1 MDDFNTVYALLVL
14 VMLFILLSRLDNR
27 FGKIEKE
34 LNEIKKRM
42 EDYLKV
48 QQNSVAEAS
57 KPKEEISEKETKD
70 EIIAILRN
78 FKEEFGERYGIEKLG
93 LFGSVARGEQ
103 KEDSDIDICV
113 KLQDPDYFTRMEIK
127 ESLEERFNAK
137 VDVVSLTAIMRSL
150 FRNHIEKDAIY
161 I

>member
-1 MDDFNTVYALLVL
+1 M
-14 VMLFILLSRLDNR
+14 
-27 FGKIEKE
+27 K
-34 LNEIKKRM
+34 
-42 EDYLKV
+42 
-48 QQNSVAEAS
+48 
-57 KPKEEISEKETKD
+57 TKD

-103 KEDSDIDICV
+103 KEDSDIDI
-113 KLQDPDYFTRMEIK
+113 
-127 ESLEERFNAK
+127 NAK

-150 FRNHIEKDAIY
+150 FRNHMEKDAIY

>member
-1 MDDFNTVYALLVL
+1 M
-14 VMLFILLSRLDNR
+14 
-27 FGKIEKE
+27 K
-34 LNEIKKRM
+34 
-42 EDYLKV
+42 
-48 QQNSVAEAS
+48 
-57 KPKEEISEKETKD
+57 TKD

-127 ESLEERFNAK
+127 ESLEERFTFHHWKYGGRHNRLPPSAPG
-137 VDVVSLTAIMRSL
+137 S
-150 FRNHIEKDAIY
+150 
-161 I
+161 